1 MDARK
6 LQDLVSVGPAIR
18 RDFEMLGIRTV
29 ADLAHHDPQV
39 LYNEL
44 CRRTHTRQDPCV
56 LDTFHAAIA
65 QARDPK
71 LPFEQC
77 RWWYYSR
84 LRKSAAET
92 KKQQGG
98 ISRHTL

>member
-1 MDARK
+1 MDARE

-29 ADLAHHDPQV
+29 AELARHDPQA
-39 LYNEL
+39 LYDEL
-44 CRRTHTRQDPCV
+44 CRCTHARQDPCV
-56 LDTFHAAIA
+56 LDTFHAAVA
-65 QARDPK
+65 QARDPR

-84 LRKSAAET
+84 RRKEAAAT
-92 KKQQGG
+92 K
-98 ISRHTL
+98 S